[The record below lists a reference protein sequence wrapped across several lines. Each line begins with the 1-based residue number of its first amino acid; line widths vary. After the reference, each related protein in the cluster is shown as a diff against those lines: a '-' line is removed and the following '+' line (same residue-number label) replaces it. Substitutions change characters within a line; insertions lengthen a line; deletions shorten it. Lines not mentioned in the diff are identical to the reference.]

1 MKDDDFK
8 LLRGFAS
15 WRTDRLTDERM
26 DIGESR
32 VAFATEKSV
41 IIFSKNQEYVIPT
54 STSECLF
61 LEDLLLI
68 Q

>member
-1 MKDDDFK
+1 M
-8 LLRGFAS
+8 
-15 WRTDRLTDERM
+15 DEQT
-26 DIGESR
+26 DIGECR
-32 VAFATEKSV
+32 VTFATEKSV